1 MKRFLVL
8 FLTLAITSISMAQS
22 NDWQLYK
29 AIDGVEIYSKL
40 EDCVDN
46 QLPEQ
51 RAVILKVVNTNSTDV
66 TVDWDLMIWYSGKL
80 ITTVPQNPEYHFSF
94 IVPKNSSV
102 EGNCD
107 MPRGAF
113 YIMKEWI
120 SLTNTRKL
128 SRFELDNIQVKR

>member
-8 FLTLAITSISMAQS
+8 FLAVAITSISMAQS

-29 AIDGVEIYSKL
+29 TVEGVEIYTKL
-40 EDCVDN
+40 EECLDN
-46 QLPEQ
+46 KLPDQ
-51 RAVILKVVNTNSTDV
+51 RAVIIKVVNTQSADV

-80 ITTVPQNPEYHFSF
+80 ITTEPQSPENHFSF
-94 IVPKNSSV
+94 TVTKNSSV
-102 EGNCD
+102 EGSCD
-107 MPRGAF
+107 NPRGAF

-120 SLTNTRKL
+120 SLSNSRKL